1 MVVRGRSW
9 SRAPSVSPAKK
20 KGKERA
26 VELQVEGKIDGVN
39 DCKPWKYIMVMMYLH
54 SDCC

>member
-1 MVVRGRSW
+1 MVRGW
-9 SRAPSVSPAKK
+9 SQSQAPSVGPAKK

-26 VELQVEGKIDGVN
+26 VEIEVEGKIDGVN
-39 DCKPWKYIMVMMYLH
+39 DGKPWEYIMVMMYLH

>member
-1 MVVRGRSW
+1 MVRGQSW
-9 SRAPSVSPAKK
+9 SWAPSVGPVKK

-26 VELQVEGKIDGVN
+26 VETEVEAKINGVN
-39 DCKPWKYIMVMMYLH
+39 DGKPQEYIMVMMYLH

>member
-1 MVVRGRSW
+1 MVRGWSW
-9 SRAPSVSPAKK
+9 SQAPSVSPAKK

-26 VELQVEGKIDGVN
+26 VEIEVEGKIDGVN
-39 DCKPWKYIMVMMYLH
+39 DDKPQEYIMVTMYLH

>member
-1 MVVRGRSW
+1 MVRGQSQ
-9 SRAPSVSPAKK
+9 SRAPSVSPVKK

-26 VELQVEGKIDGVN
+26 VETEVEAKIDGVN
-39 DCKPWKYIMVMMYLH
+39 DGKLQEYIMVMMYLH